1 MRLGA
6 AHHALAPP
14 VRDDGLRGFGARAVV
29 AIERTLRKV
38 AIKLR
43 AIGGE
48 LRLKSIK
55 DLFGEAAGIGRC
67 LHHQGWHRADDGRL
81 RYPALAVPSEI
92 MHHLAAAG
100 GMADVNGILQIEMRR
115 QGRKVVRIMIH
126 VMAVA
131 GLAGPAVAASVMGDD
146 PIAVTEEKQHLRVP
160 VIGRQRPAMREHHRL
175 STAPILVVNLGA
187 VFGLDGW
194 HGRTPF
200 CMTSFRDQRQRGPG
214 ISGFRVRC
222 FASPGMTFDQ
232 PYVGIGRN
240 RLMAPMI
247 TMTKN
252 TSTMP
257 WRMANGGSLGGT
269 LGASACNAGT
279 LRKAWM
285 TSTNM
290 LR

>member
-6 AHHALAPP
+6 THHTLAPP
-14 VRDDGLRGFGARAVV
+14 VRDDGLRGSSARAVV

-43 AIGGE
+43 TIGGE
-48 LRLKSIK
+48 LRLKSVK
-55 DLFGEAAGIGRC
+55 NVLGKAAGIGRC
-67 LHHQGWHRADDGRL
+67 LHHQRRNRADQGCL
-81 RYPALAVPSEI
+81 RHPALAVPSQI
-92 MHHLAAAG
+92 VRHLAAAR
-100 GMADVNGILQIEMRR
+100 GMADVNGVLQIEMHR
-115 QGRKVVRIMIH
+115 QRRKVVGIMIH

-131 GLAGPAVAASVMGDD
+131 GLAGPAVAAAVMGDD
-146 PIAVTEEKQHLRVP
+146 SIAVTEEEQHLRVP

-200 CMTSFRDQRQRGPG
+200 CMTSFRDPRQRGPG

-222 FASPGMTFDQ
+222 FASPRLTFNQ

-257 WRMANGGSLGGT
+257 WKMANGGSLGGT